1 MKIRRIVAA
10 LLAAVTVLVLMP
22 FTVGAAEATPTE
34 MESGVAFSRP
44 GSKWTVDGNNYK
56 AVNPTGYG
64 DGVVEKS
71 NGNGF
76 NSFDIVHVGNS
87 RDFEMVFDYNV
98 ATPGNIGLILGMK
111 DVNKDGK
118 ISLAGD
124 EFYYL
129 INQQNCF
136 CFGTNLADN
145 YWYGW
150 NTVEDQTIS
159 LWDTAG
165 NSVSAGYGG
174 NNHKTVE
181 FAGNRKL
188 KLTYK
193 TDGTTVTICLYV
205 KIDGEFVKVFQ
216 CVDTSGF
223 AGAGFGFL
231 GRHNSYT
238 AEFKNVAV
246 TRNDSLAQP
255 DEAYLANTQYGGDW
269 SVNGNVY
276 SNAAQV
282 ANPTFTRATTKWR
295 ASGNTYSA
303 NEVYTYDGSAFD
315 IYHLGNSRDFE
326 LEYTYNF
333 TNPGDVGVAVG
344 IDDLNGNM
352 LAEERNDNYY
362 YLIHQNSRFCVGT
375 NLKSWDGW
383 NIKDGQVRTQYK
395 LDGSEVTAEEL
406 ADPNGIVLGAPGKTI
421 SIAGESTVKIK
432 YVDDGSSI
440 SITLYVKNE
449 GTYKKIY
456 SVVDTGRKM
465 GDGFG
470 LIVRNRGA
478 VEFKDVSIT
487 MNDNLPQPNALN
499 FGYAALG
506 NIAEADKGVH
516 INADIRLDAAQ
527 TTAGENG
534 IIFAPEN
541 LSGNALLNEF
551 GDKYYFLGATAVK
564 DGATEVYM
572 MRNDKAVGT
581 KIGATSFTGISVGD
595 TMTFDVLYNKVKHS
609 FAVNVTVTSAT
620 DAYAPKSATI
630 TYTDKS
636 GAPFNGDSVGFGA
649 KVANSQFT
657 LNTLEAYNP
666 VVDATVMGFTATL
679 GGSIGLNF
687 HTVLSDEILADE
699 EAYMQFTVA
708 GETTKVP
715 VSQATRS
722 TQGDYY
728 VFTCNVA
735 AKQMTDVINA
745 QLFSGDGS
753 YSDTYIYTVAKY
765 ASAVANG
772 NFSDNEK
779 ALANAMLVYG
789 AEAQLRFNYRTD
801 DLATADTD
809 VAEIPENALSGYEKV
824 VGGKELAGIS
834 SYGCSAS
841 LESTTAIN
849 FYFTLE
855 SGAELD
861 SFKYTVNGKEL
872 IPQLTDDPQAI
883 AEEGVTYCYVQLT
896 GISAKDYD
904 KTYTLTVTD
913 AENNEMT
920 VEYSVYAYI
929 AGLFAQNK
937 TESYEVAQAAYWYCE
952 AAQTYFGI
960 NN

>member
-34 MESGVAFSRP
+34 MESGLLFTRSD
-44 GSKWTVDGNNYK
+44 SKWTVDGNNYK
-56 AVNPTGYG
+56 AVNASGYNVG
-64 DGVVEKS
+64 VKDG
-71 NGNGF
+71 NTNNNF
-76 NSFDIVHVGNS
+76 NTFDIVHVGNS

-98 ATPGNIGLILGMK
+98 ATPGNVGVVFGMTDK
-111 DVNKDGK
+111 NSDGV
-118 ISLAGD
+118 ISLAD
-124 EFYYL
+124 DQFYYF

-136 CFGTNLADN
+136 CFGSNVLETDGTQRWN
-145 YWYGW
+145 GW
-150 NTVEDQTIS
+150 NTVSTQTVK
-159 LWDTAG
+159 LWNAEG
-165 NSVSAGYGG
+165 NSVAGGYG
-174 NNHKTVE
+174 NHSQKTVT
-181 FAGNRKL
+181 FAGDQTL
-188 KLTYK
+188 KLRYK
-193 TDGTTVTICLYV
+193 TEENTVTIELYLLV
-205 KIDGEFVKVFQ
+205 GDNFVKVFE
-216 CVDTSGF
+216 CVDTAGFQGSGYGF
-223 AGAGFGFL
+223 ATSNGG
-231 GRHNSYT
+231 YT
-238 AEFKNVAV
+238 VEFKNVSS
-246 TRNDSLAQP
+246 TRNDTLVQP
-255 DEAYLANTQYGGDW
+255 NEIYNATAQYGGAW
-269 SVNGNVY
+269 TVSGNIY
-276 SNAAQV
+276 TNNSALPNDSLTK
-282 ANPTFTRATTKWR
+282 PTTKWTS
-295 ASGNTYSA
+295 SGNS
-303 NEVYTYDGSAFD
+303 YTLPTENGDD
-315 IYHLGNSRDFE
+315 ILHLGNSRNYE
-326 LEYTYNF
+326 LEFDYNF
-333 TNPGDVGVAVG
+333 VDGQTGIGVALG
-344 IDDLNGNM
+344 IKDVN
-352 LAEERNDNYY
+352 NDGVITQNSDHYY
-362 YLIHQNSRFCVGT
+362 AIVHQNARCCLFT
-375 NLKSWDGW
+375 NIKGWDAW
-383 NIKDGQVRTQYK
+383 NAKDGQTRIAYDLESGEALTNTSTTMNNAGKSQ
-395 LDGSEVTAEEL
+395 SL
-406 ADPNGIVLGAPGKTI
+406 AGQQRI
-421 SIAGESTVKIK
+421 KIT
-432 YVDDGSSI
+432 YVDDGEKVDFI
-440 SITLYVKNE
+440 IWVKKANGE
-449 GTYKKIY
+449 FTKVYEVIDTQIDDMGT
-456 SVVDTGRKM
+456 
-465 GDGFG
+465 GFG
-470 LIVRNRGA
+470 LFSRGET
-478 VEFKDVSIT
+478 VGVTYSNVTIKL
-487 MNDNLPQPNALN
+487 NDNLPQPNALN

-699 EAYMQFTVA
+699 DAYMQFTVA

-772 NFSDNEK
+772 NFGDNEK